1 MAYAAS
7 AGRHRYV
14 FDDLRALLARASP
27 DRSGDRLAGL
37 AADTEGGARRGP
49 HGLGRRS
56 LKPLPR

>member
-37 AADTEGGARRGP
+37 AADTAEERVAARWP
-49 HGLGRRS
+49 W
-56 LKPLPR
+56 PTLP